1 MQSLEYVCAATGE
14 RIGFEGPLYGETL
27 TGLRARVW
35 DYSLASRG
43 MTGITR
49 KAREATVTVKIHDSP
64 ATLDLLRRLADA
76 DMASGEPGTLI
87 ADGEWKAGA
96 WITKSEPQSI
106 TPTMVETQLTI
117 VLADGVWRRSTM
129 THFTPRYDSGTSDLD
144 YPHDYPHD
152 FAGMALGAEI
162 VNDTSIPQPVKLTI
176 FGPCTQPVRHHRKQP
191 VRGRRDRAIR
201 LTSGNRRHRRCQDRH
216 HGQWH
221 RSRHKLL
228 RAGRARVGQG
238 FRPVRVPTA
247 RARNT
252 VGQLAGR
259 IPIRLDGLRGK
270 ERTAMDLIVTDATG
284 KPVASHASYTL
295 DLAFGSGENDFD
307 LQVED
312 AALKAGSRI
321 MIDGTEYGGIIDDT
335 DVDVDGGLSTV
346 TWHGRDWHGVLASK
360 IIEPDRNNDYLTLS
374 GTIPVIMRTLVSRAG
389 LQGLFTVTDES
400 ADHKTTCQFD
410 RYVDLY
416 SGLVKMLRASGLK
429 LRLRNDGDKVAMSAM
444 PVRTIGDSIDSDLID
459 FTAKQAAHPINHLIC
474 LGKGELKDRTVIHWY
489 ADANG
494 TFSHTQTLKGLDE
507 RTATYE
513 LSNAEADEL
522 EDKGR
527 QKFQELRNTSTIDVD
542 IPDGID
548 ADVGDLVT
556 GRDNNTGLVVTA
568 EISKKIVKVSG
579 GVLTVTYESGGA
591 SAGGNSGES
600 SIGDGGHAYYAG
612 AGLKLDAWTFS
623 ADVTRND
630 IDSLNNALSGKQP
643 KGDYIT
649 GLKIG
654 SVDTLAPGAQA
665 SASLTGAGSDKTLN
679 LGLPKGDQGPQ
690 GEKGD
695 KGDAGPQGAAGAT
708 GPTGPR
714 GEKGATGE
722 RGPQGVAGPEGP
734 QGLQGIRGEKGD
746 KGDAGAIG
754 AAGPQGPTGSTGP
767 QGPTGPQGATGP
779 QGRQGIQGSQG
790 IQGPQGEKGDKGDS
804 GVSAPSN
811 GFFTLSMEGDGDLY
825 VNYPDNTN
833 PPSFVWDSESG
844 NLYVDIPE
852 R

>member
-1 MQSLEYVCAATGE
+1 
-14 RIGFEGPLYGETL
+14 
-27 TGLRARVW
+27 
-35 DYSLASRG
+35 
-43 MTGITR
+43 
-49 KAREATVTVKIHDSP
+49 
-64 ATLDLLRRLADA
+64 
-76 DMASGEPGTLI
+76 
-87 ADGEWKAGA
+87 
-96 WITKSEPQSI
+96 
-106 TPTMVETQLTI
+106 
-117 VLADGVWRRSTM
+117 
-129 THFTPRYDSGTSDLD
+129 
-144 YPHDYPHD
+144 
-152 FAGMALGAEI
+152 
-162 VNDTSIPQPVKLTI
+162 
-176 FGPCTQPVRHHRKQP
+176 
-191 VRGRRDRAIR
+191 
-201 LTSGNRRHRRCQDRH
+201 
-216 HGQWH
+216 
-221 RSRHKLL
+221 
-228 RAGRARVGQG
+228 
-238 FRPVRVPTA
+238 
-247 RARNT
+247 
-252 VGQLAGR
+252 
-259 IPIRLDGLRGK
+259 
-270 ERTAMDLIVTDATG
+270 MDLIVTDATG

-389 LQGLFTVTDES
+389 LQGLFAVTDES

-429 LRLRNDGDKVAMSAM
+429 LRLRNDGDKVSMSAM

-690 GEKGD
+690 GEQGAQGVQGAKGDVGLPALVMKKSLVGEYPVGSTFTGNVSEWLNRTPLANEYSTALSGGGKYSIVWQCVSQSGSLFTGKTISRQSIIGAQGPKGATGAAGPTGPQGPEGLKGD
-695 KGDAGPQGAAGAT
+695 KGDKGDIGPAGPAGPT
-708 GPTGPR
+708 GPTGP
-714 GEKGATGE
+714 TG
-722 RGPQGVAGPEGP
+722 P
-734 QGLQGIRGEKGD
+734 I
-746 KGDAGAIG
+746 
-754 AAGPQGPTGSTGP
+754 GPTGSTGA
-767 QGPTGPQGATGP
+767 TGATGP
-779 QGRQGIQGSQG
+779 QGKQGAQGVQG
-790 IQGPQGEKGDKGDS
+790 LQGPQGPSGPQGAS
-804 GVSAPSN
+804 GVTAPAS
-811 GFFTLSMEGDGDLY
+811 GFFTLQVDPNGDLY
-825 VNYPDNTN
+825 AVYADTVLEAPVSYDPTTG
-833 PPSFVWDSESG
+833 D
-844 NLYVDIPE
+844 LYYTINDGK
-852 R
+852 

>member
-1 MQSLEYVCAATGE
+1 
-14 RIGFEGPLYGETL
+14 
-27 TGLRARVW
+27 
-35 DYSLASRG
+35 
-43 MTGITR
+43 
-49 KAREATVTVKIHDSP
+49 
-64 ATLDLLRRLADA
+64 
-76 DMASGEPGTLI
+76 
-87 ADGEWKAGA
+87 
-96 WITKSEPQSI
+96 
-106 TPTMVETQLTI
+106 
-117 VLADGVWRRSTM
+117 
-129 THFTPRYDSGTSDLD
+129 
-144 YPHDYPHD
+144 
-152 FAGMALGAEI
+152 
-162 VNDTSIPQPVKLTI
+162 
-176 FGPCTQPVRHHRKQP
+176 
-191 VRGRRDRAIR
+191 
-201 LTSGNRRHRRCQDRH
+201 
-216 HGQWH
+216 
-221 RSRHKLL
+221 
-228 RAGRARVGQG
+228 
-238 FRPVRVPTA
+238 
-247 RARNT
+247 
-252 VGQLAGR
+252 
-259 IPIRLDGLRGK
+259 
-270 ERTAMDLIVTDATG
+270 MDLIVTDATG

-360 IIEPDRNNDYLTLS
+360 IIEPDGNNDYLTLS

-429 LRLRNDGDKVAMSAM
+429 LRLRNDGDKVSMSAM

-690 GEKGD
+690 GEQGAQGVQGAKGDVGLPALVMKKSLVGEYPVGSTFTGNVSEWLNRTPLVNEYSTALSGGGKYSIVWQCVSQSGSLFTGKTISRQSIIGTQGPAGPQGPKGDVGPQGVKGDTGETGPKGATGAAGPTGPQGPEGLKGD
-695 KGDAGPQGAAGAT
+695 KGDKGDVGPAGEGGPTGPQGPKGGTGPAGPTGAT
-708 GPTGPR
+708 GPTGP
-714 GEKGATGE
+714 
-722 RGPQGVAGPEGP
+722 QG
-734 QGLQGIRGEKGD
+734 K
-746 KGDAGAIG
+746 
-754 AAGPQGPTGSTGP
+754 
-767 QGPTGPQGATGP
+767 
-779 QGRQGIQGSQG
+779 QGIQGAQG
-790 IQGPQGEKGDKGDS
+790 LQGPQGEKGDKGDS

>member
-1 MQSLEYVCAATGE
+1 
-14 RIGFEGPLYGETL
+14 
-27 TGLRARVW
+27 
-35 DYSLASRG
+35 
-43 MTGITR
+43 
-49 KAREATVTVKIHDSP
+49 
-64 ATLDLLRRLADA
+64 
-76 DMASGEPGTLI
+76 
-87 ADGEWKAGA
+87 
-96 WITKSEPQSI
+96 
-106 TPTMVETQLTI
+106 
-117 VLADGVWRRSTM
+117 
-129 THFTPRYDSGTSDLD
+129 
-144 YPHDYPHD
+144 
-152 FAGMALGAEI
+152 
-162 VNDTSIPQPVKLTI
+162 
-176 FGPCTQPVRHHRKQP
+176 
-191 VRGRRDRAIR
+191 
-201 LTSGNRRHRRCQDRH
+201 
-216 HGQWH
+216 
-221 RSRHKLL
+221 
-228 RAGRARVGQG
+228 
-238 FRPVRVPTA
+238 
-247 RARNT
+247 
-252 VGQLAGR
+252 
-259 IPIRLDGLRGK
+259 
-270 ERTAMDLIVTDATG
+270 MDLIVTDATG

-429 LRLRNDGDKVAMSAM
+429 LRLRNDGDKVSMSAM

-695 KGDAGPQGAAGAT
+695 KGDAGPQGATGAT
-708 GPTGPR
+708 GATGAKGEAGQR
-714 GEKGATGE
+714 GETGLPALIITRILSGYWTSACSDFDWRALSFNRAPVVGEYFFAMTNGGKNLMYAQITATGKNVTFE
-722 RGPQGVAGPEGP
+722 PVSNTSLVGP
-734 QGLQGIRGEKGD
+734 KGD
-746 KGDAGAIG
+746 KGETGMSASQAFI
-754 AAGPQGPTGSTGP
+754 AAHPVGSLYWT
-767 QGPTGPQGATGP
+767 TAT
-779 QGRQGIQGSQG
+779 
-790 IQGPQGEKGDKGDS
+790 
-804 GVSAPSN
+804 
-811 GFFTLSMEGDGDLY
+811 
-825 VNYPDNTN
+825 TN
-833 PPSFVWDSESG
+833 PGTTYGGTWKECNTILPG
-844 NLYVDIPE
+844 HIY
-852 R
+852 RRTA

>member
-1 MQSLEYVCAATGE
+1 
-14 RIGFEGPLYGETL
+14 
-27 TGLRARVW
+27 
-35 DYSLASRG
+35 
-43 MTGITR
+43 
-49 KAREATVTVKIHDSP
+49 
-64 ATLDLLRRLADA
+64 
-76 DMASGEPGTLI
+76 
-87 ADGEWKAGA
+87 
-96 WITKSEPQSI
+96 
-106 TPTMVETQLTI
+106 
-117 VLADGVWRRSTM
+117 
-129 THFTPRYDSGTSDLD
+129 
-144 YPHDYPHD
+144 
-152 FAGMALGAEI
+152 
-162 VNDTSIPQPVKLTI
+162 
-176 FGPCTQPVRHHRKQP
+176 
-191 VRGRRDRAIR
+191 
-201 LTSGNRRHRRCQDRH
+201 
-216 HGQWH
+216 
-221 RSRHKLL
+221 
-228 RAGRARVGQG
+228 
-238 FRPVRVPTA
+238 
-247 RARNT
+247 
-252 VGQLAGR
+252 
-259 IPIRLDGLRGK
+259 
-270 ERTAMDLIVTDATG
+270 MDLIVTDATG

-389 LQGLFTVTDES
+389 LQGLFTVTEES

-527 QKFQELRNTSTIDVD
+527 QKFQELRNASTIDVD

-695 KGDAGPQGAAGAT
+695 KGD
-708 GPTGPR
+708 
-714 GEKGATGE
+714 
-722 RGPQGVAGPEGP
+722 
-734 QGLQGIRGEKGD
+734 
-746 KGDAGAIG
+746 
-754 AAGPQGPTGSTGP
+754 
-767 QGPTGPQGATGP
+767 TGPQGATGAKGEAGQRGETGLP
-779 QGRQGIQGSQG
+779 ALIITRILAGYWTSACSDFDWQTLSFNRAPTVGEYFFALTNGGKNLMYAQITATGKNVTFKPVSNTSLV
-790 IQGPQGEKGDKGDS
+790 GPKGDKGET
-804 GVSAPSN
+804 GMSASQAFIAAHPVGS
-811 GFFTLSMEGDGDLY
+811 LY
-825 VNYPDNTN
+825 WTTATTN
-833 PPSFVWDSESG
+833 PGTTYGGTWKECNTILPG
-844 NLYVDIPE
+844 HIYQ
-852 R
+852 RTA

>member
-1 MQSLEYVCAATGE
+1 
-14 RIGFEGPLYGETL
+14 
-27 TGLRARVW
+27 
-35 DYSLASRG
+35 
-43 MTGITR
+43 
-49 KAREATVTVKIHDSP
+49 
-64 ATLDLLRRLADA
+64 
-76 DMASGEPGTLI
+76 
-87 ADGEWKAGA
+87 
-96 WITKSEPQSI
+96 
-106 TPTMVETQLTI
+106 
-117 VLADGVWRRSTM
+117 
-129 THFTPRYDSGTSDLD
+129 
-144 YPHDYPHD
+144 
-152 FAGMALGAEI
+152 
-162 VNDTSIPQPVKLTI
+162 
-176 FGPCTQPVRHHRKQP
+176 
-191 VRGRRDRAIR
+191 
-201 LTSGNRRHRRCQDRH
+201 
-216 HGQWH
+216 
-221 RSRHKLL
+221 
-228 RAGRARVGQG
+228 
-238 FRPVRVPTA
+238 
-247 RARNT
+247 
-252 VGQLAGR
+252 
-259 IPIRLDGLRGK
+259 
-270 ERTAMDLIVTDATG
+270 MDLIVTDATG

-360 IIEPDRNNDYLTLS
+360 IIEPDGNNDYLTLS

-527 QKFQELRNTSTIDVD
+527 QKFQELRNSSTIDVD

-695 KGDAGPQGAAGAT
+695 KGD
-708 GPTGPR
+708 
-714 GEKGATGE
+714 
-722 RGPQGVAGPEGP
+722 
-734 QGLQGIRGEKGD
+734 
-746 KGDAGAIG
+746 
-754 AAGPQGPTGSTGP
+754 
-767 QGPTGPQGATGP
+767 TGPQGATGAKGEAGQRGETGLP
-779 QGRQGIQGSQG
+779 ALIITRILSGYWTSACSDFDWRVLSFNRAPVVGEYFFAMTNGGKNLMYAQITATGKNVTFKPVSNTSLV
-790 IQGPQGEKGDKGDS
+790 GPKGDKGET
-804 GVSAPSN
+804 GMSASQAFIAAHPVGS
-811 GFFTLSMEGDGDLY
+811 LY
-825 VNYPDNTN
+825 WTTATTN
-833 PPSFVWDSESG
+833 PGTTYGGTWKECNTILPG
-844 NLYVDIPE
+844 HIYQ
-852 R
+852 RTA

>member
-1 MQSLEYVCAATGE
+1 
-14 RIGFEGPLYGETL
+14 
-27 TGLRARVW
+27 
-35 DYSLASRG
+35 
-43 MTGITR
+43 
-49 KAREATVTVKIHDSP
+49 
-64 ATLDLLRRLADA
+64 
-76 DMASGEPGTLI
+76 
-87 ADGEWKAGA
+87 
-96 WITKSEPQSI
+96 
-106 TPTMVETQLTI
+106 
-117 VLADGVWRRSTM
+117 
-129 THFTPRYDSGTSDLD
+129 
-144 YPHDYPHD
+144 
-152 FAGMALGAEI
+152 
-162 VNDTSIPQPVKLTI
+162 
-176 FGPCTQPVRHHRKQP
+176 
-191 VRGRRDRAIR
+191 
-201 LTSGNRRHRRCQDRH
+201 
-216 HGQWH
+216 
-221 RSRHKLL
+221 
-228 RAGRARVGQG
+228 
-238 FRPVRVPTA
+238 
-247 RARNT
+247 
-252 VGQLAGR
+252 
-259 IPIRLDGLRGK
+259 
-270 ERTAMDLIVTDATG
+270 MDLIVTDATG

-389 LQGLFTVTDES
+389 LQGLFTVTEES

-429 LRLRNDGDKVAMSAM
+429 LRLRNDGDKVSMSAM

-695 KGDAGPQGAAGAT
+695 KGDTGATGPQGKQGAQGVQGAKGDVGLPALVMKKSLVGEYPVGSTFTGNVSEWLNRTPLANEYSTALSGGGKYSIVWQCVSQSGSLFTGKTISRQSIIGTQGPAGPTGAT
-708 GPTGPR
+708 GPTGPQ
-714 GEKGATGE
+714 GKQGIQGA
-722 RGPQGVAGPEGP
+722 
-734 QGLQGIRGEKGD
+734 QGLQ
-746 KGDAGAIG
+746 
-754 AAGPQGPTGSTGP
+754 GP
-767 QGPTGPQGATGP
+767 QGPTGPQGA
-779 QGRQGIQGSQG
+779 
-790 IQGPQGEKGDKGDS
+790 S
-804 GVSAPSN
+804 GVTAPTS
-811 GFFTLSMEGDGDLY
+811 GFFTLQVDPNGDLY
-825 VNYPDNTN
+825 AVYADTTTASAAPVSYDPATG
-833 PPSFVWDSESG
+833 D
-844 NLYVDIPE
+844 LYYMINDGK
-852 R
+852 

>member
-1 MQSLEYVCAATGE
+1 
-14 RIGFEGPLYGETL
+14 
-27 TGLRARVW
+27 
-35 DYSLASRG
+35 
-43 MTGITR
+43 
-49 KAREATVTVKIHDSP
+49 
-64 ATLDLLRRLADA
+64 
-76 DMASGEPGTLI
+76 
-87 ADGEWKAGA
+87 
-96 WITKSEPQSI
+96 
-106 TPTMVETQLTI
+106 
-117 VLADGVWRRSTM
+117 
-129 THFTPRYDSGTSDLD
+129 
-144 YPHDYPHD
+144 
-152 FAGMALGAEI
+152 
-162 VNDTSIPQPVKLTI
+162 
-176 FGPCTQPVRHHRKQP
+176 
-191 VRGRRDRAIR
+191 
-201 LTSGNRRHRRCQDRH
+201 
-216 HGQWH
+216 
-221 RSRHKLL
+221 
-228 RAGRARVGQG
+228 
-238 FRPVRVPTA
+238 
-247 RARNT
+247 
-252 VGQLAGR
+252 
-259 IPIRLDGLRGK
+259 
-270 ERTAMDLIVTDATG
+270 MDLIVTDATG

-400 ADHKTTCQFD
+400 AGHKTTCQFD

-679 LGLPKGDQGPQ
+679 LGLPKGDQGSQ

-695 KGDAGPQGAAGAT
+695 KGD
-708 GPTGPR
+708 
-714 GEKGATGE
+714 
-722 RGPQGVAGPEGP
+722 
-734 QGLQGIRGEKGD
+734 
-746 KGDAGAIG
+746 
-754 AAGPQGPTGSTGP
+754 
-767 QGPTGPQGATGP
+767 TGPQGATGATGATGAKGP
-779 QGRQGIQGSQG
+779 TGATGPRGLSLRKFNGDIDGSGGGGEVRKIALSGIQPNGNLQVGDTIFDQYQRTDGLELGFWQVTAINGSDVTVKG
-790 IQGPQGEKGDKGDS
+790 VGSYVVYKGPKGDKGDNGMS
-804 GVSAPSN
+804 VSQAFIAAHPVGSLYWTTSTAN
-811 GFFTLSMEGDGDLY
+811 PGTTYGGTWKECGTTLPGHIY
-825 VNYPDNTN
+825 QRTA
-833 PPSFVWDSESG
+833 
-844 NLYVDIPE
+844 
-852 R
+852 

>member
-1 MQSLEYVCAATGE
+1 
-14 RIGFEGPLYGETL
+14 
-27 TGLRARVW
+27 
-35 DYSLASRG
+35 
-43 MTGITR
+43 
-49 KAREATVTVKIHDSP
+49 
-64 ATLDLLRRLADA
+64 
-76 DMASGEPGTLI
+76 
-87 ADGEWKAGA
+87 
-96 WITKSEPQSI
+96 
-106 TPTMVETQLTI
+106 
-117 VLADGVWRRSTM
+117 
-129 THFTPRYDSGTSDLD
+129 
-144 YPHDYPHD
+144 
-152 FAGMALGAEI
+152 
-162 VNDTSIPQPVKLTI
+162 
-176 FGPCTQPVRHHRKQP
+176 
-191 VRGRRDRAIR
+191 
-201 LTSGNRRHRRCQDRH
+201 
-216 HGQWH
+216 
-221 RSRHKLL
+221 
-228 RAGRARVGQG
+228 
-238 FRPVRVPTA
+238 
-247 RARNT
+247 
-252 VGQLAGR
+252 
-259 IPIRLDGLRGK
+259 
-270 ERTAMDLIVTDATG
+270 MDLIVTDATG

-695 KGDAGPQGAAGAT
+695 KGDAGPQGATGATGATGAKGPTGAT
-708 GPTGPR
+708 GPRGLSLRKFNGDINGSGAGGEVRTIALSGIQPNGNLQVGDTIFDQYPAANGLELGFWQVTAINGSNVTVKGVGSYVVPKGP
-714 GEKGATGE
+714 
-722 RGPQGVAGPEGP
+722 
-734 QGLQGIRGEKGD
+734 KGD
-746 KGDAGAIG
+746 KGDNGMSVSQAFI
-754 AAGPQGPTGSTGP
+754 AAHPVGSLYWTTSTANPGTTY
-767 QGPTGPQGATGP
+767 GGTWKECGT
-779 QGRQGIQGSQG
+779 
-790 IQGPQGEKGDKGDS
+790 
-804 GVSAPSN
+804 
-811 GFFTLSMEGDGDLY
+811 TLPGHIY
-825 VNYPDNTN
+825 QRTA
-833 PPSFVWDSESG
+833 
-844 NLYVDIPE
+844 
-852 R
+852 

>member
-1 MQSLEYVCAATGE
+1 
-14 RIGFEGPLYGETL
+14 
-27 TGLRARVW
+27 
-35 DYSLASRG
+35 
-43 MTGITR
+43 
-49 KAREATVTVKIHDSP
+49 
-64 ATLDLLRRLADA
+64 
-76 DMASGEPGTLI
+76 
-87 ADGEWKAGA
+87 
-96 WITKSEPQSI
+96 
-106 TPTMVETQLTI
+106 
-117 VLADGVWRRSTM
+117 
-129 THFTPRYDSGTSDLD
+129 
-144 YPHDYPHD
+144 
-152 FAGMALGAEI
+152 
-162 VNDTSIPQPVKLTI
+162 
-176 FGPCTQPVRHHRKQP
+176 
-191 VRGRRDRAIR
+191 
-201 LTSGNRRHRRCQDRH
+201 
-216 HGQWH
+216 
-221 RSRHKLL
+221 
-228 RAGRARVGQG
+228 
-238 FRPVRVPTA
+238 
-247 RARNT
+247 
-252 VGQLAGR
+252 
-259 IPIRLDGLRGK
+259 
-270 ERTAMDLIVTDATG
+270 MDLIVTDATG

-389 LQGLFTVTDES
+389 LQGLFTVTEES

-654 SVDTLAPGAQA
+654 SVDTLTPGAQA

-695 KGDAGPQGAAGAT
+695 KGD
-708 GPTGPR
+708 
-714 GEKGATGE
+714 
-722 RGPQGVAGPEGP
+722 
-734 QGLQGIRGEKGD
+734 
-746 KGDAGAIG
+746 
-754 AAGPQGPTGSTGP
+754 
-767 QGPTGPQGATGP
+767 TGPQGATGAKGEAGQRGETGLP
-779 QGRQGIQGSQG
+779 ALIITRILSGYWTSACSDFDWQALSFNRAPVVGEYFFAMTNGGKNLMYAKITATGKNVTFKPVSNTSLV
-790 IQGPQGEKGDKGDS
+790 GPKGDKGET
-804 GVSAPSN
+804 GMSASQAFIAAHPVGS
-811 GFFTLSMEGDGDLY
+811 LY
-825 VNYPDNTN
+825 WTTATTN
-833 PPSFVWDSESG
+833 PGTTYGGTWKECNTILPG
-844 NLYVDIPE
+844 HIYQ
-852 R
+852 RTA

>member
-1 MQSLEYVCAATGE
+1 
-14 RIGFEGPLYGETL
+14 
-27 TGLRARVW
+27 
-35 DYSLASRG
+35 
-43 MTGITR
+43 
-49 KAREATVTVKIHDSP
+49 
-64 ATLDLLRRLADA
+64 
-76 DMASGEPGTLI
+76 
-87 ADGEWKAGA
+87 
-96 WITKSEPQSI
+96 
-106 TPTMVETQLTI
+106 
-117 VLADGVWRRSTM
+117 
-129 THFTPRYDSGTSDLD
+129 
-144 YPHDYPHD
+144 
-152 FAGMALGAEI
+152 
-162 VNDTSIPQPVKLTI
+162 
-176 FGPCTQPVRHHRKQP
+176 
-191 VRGRRDRAIR
+191 
-201 LTSGNRRHRRCQDRH
+201 
-216 HGQWH
+216 
-221 RSRHKLL
+221 
-228 RAGRARVGQG
+228 
-238 FRPVRVPTA
+238 
-247 RARNT
+247 
-252 VGQLAGR
+252 
-259 IPIRLDGLRGK
+259 
-270 ERTAMDLIVTDATG
+270 MDLIVTDATG

-429 LRLRNDGDKVAMSAM
+429 LRLRNDGDKVSMSAM

-695 KGDAGPQGAAGAT
+695 KGDAGPQGATGAKGEAGQRGETGLPALIITRILSGYWTSACSDFDWRALSFNRAPVVGEYFFAMTNGGKNLMYAQITAT
-708 GPTGPR
+708 GKNVTFKPVSNTSLVGP
-714 GEKGATGE
+714 
-722 RGPQGVAGPEGP
+722 
-734 QGLQGIRGEKGD
+734 KGD
-746 KGDAGAIG
+746 KGETGMSASQAFI
-754 AAGPQGPTGSTGP
+754 AAHPVGSLYWT
-767 QGPTGPQGATGP
+767 TAT
-779 QGRQGIQGSQG
+779 
-790 IQGPQGEKGDKGDS
+790 
-804 GVSAPSN
+804 
-811 GFFTLSMEGDGDLY
+811 
-825 VNYPDNTN
+825 TN
-833 PPSFVWDSESG
+833 PGTTYGGTWKECNTILPG
-844 NLYVDIPE
+844 HIYQ
-852 R
+852 RTA

>member
-1 MQSLEYVCAATGE
+1 
-14 RIGFEGPLYGETL
+14 
-27 TGLRARVW
+27 
-35 DYSLASRG
+35 
-43 MTGITR
+43 
-49 KAREATVTVKIHDSP
+49 
-64 ATLDLLRRLADA
+64 
-76 DMASGEPGTLI
+76 
-87 ADGEWKAGA
+87 
-96 WITKSEPQSI
+96 
-106 TPTMVETQLTI
+106 
-117 VLADGVWRRSTM
+117 
-129 THFTPRYDSGTSDLD
+129 
-144 YPHDYPHD
+144 
-152 FAGMALGAEI
+152 
-162 VNDTSIPQPVKLTI
+162 
-176 FGPCTQPVRHHRKQP
+176 
-191 VRGRRDRAIR
+191 
-201 LTSGNRRHRRCQDRH
+201 
-216 HGQWH
+216 
-221 RSRHKLL
+221 
-228 RAGRARVGQG
+228 
-238 FRPVRVPTA
+238 
-247 RARNT
+247 
-252 VGQLAGR
+252 
-259 IPIRLDGLRGK
+259 
-270 ERTAMDLIVTDATG
+270 MDLIVTDATG

-429 LRLRNDGDKVAMSAM
+429 LRLRNDGDKVSMSAM

-690 GEKGD
+690 GEQGAQGVQGAKGDVGLPALVMKKSLVGEYPVESTFTGNVSEWLNRTPLANEYSTALSGGGKYSIVWQCVSQSGSLFTGKTISRQSIIGAQGPKGATGAAGPTGPQGPEGLKGD
-695 KGDAGPQGAAGAT
+695 KGDKGDIGPAGPAGPT
-708 GPTGPR
+708 GPTGP
-714 GEKGATGE
+714 
-722 RGPQGVAGPEGP
+722 AGP
-734 QGLQGIRGEKGD
+734 I
-746 KGDAGAIG
+746 
-754 AAGPQGPTGSTGP
+754 GPTGSTGA
-767 QGPTGPQGATGP
+767 TGATGP
-779 QGRQGIQGSQG
+779 QGKQGAQGIQGL
-790 IQGPQGEKGDKGDS
+790 QGPQGPSGPQGAS
-804 GVSAPSN
+804 GVTAPAS
-811 GFFTLSMEGDGDLY
+811 GFFTLQVDPNGDLY
-825 VNYPDNTN
+825 AVYADTATASAAPVSYDPATG
-833 PPSFVWDSESG
+833 D
-844 NLYVDIPE
+844 LYYMINDGK
-852 R
+852 

>member
-1 MQSLEYVCAATGE
+1 
-14 RIGFEGPLYGETL
+14 
-27 TGLRARVW
+27 
-35 DYSLASRG
+35 
-43 MTGITR
+43 
-49 KAREATVTVKIHDSP
+49 
-64 ATLDLLRRLADA
+64 
-76 DMASGEPGTLI
+76 
-87 ADGEWKAGA
+87 
-96 WITKSEPQSI
+96 
-106 TPTMVETQLTI
+106 
-117 VLADGVWRRSTM
+117 
-129 THFTPRYDSGTSDLD
+129 
-144 YPHDYPHD
+144 
-152 FAGMALGAEI
+152 
-162 VNDTSIPQPVKLTI
+162 
-176 FGPCTQPVRHHRKQP
+176 
-191 VRGRRDRAIR
+191 
-201 LTSGNRRHRRCQDRH
+201 
-216 HGQWH
+216 
-221 RSRHKLL
+221 
-228 RAGRARVGQG
+228 
-238 FRPVRVPTA
+238 
-247 RARNT
+247 
-252 VGQLAGR
+252 
-259 IPIRLDGLRGK
+259 
-270 ERTAMDLIVTDATG
+270 MDLIVTDATG

-389 LQGLFTVTDES
+389 LQGLFTVTEES
-400 ADHKTTCQFD
+400 ADHKITCQFD

-695 KGDAGPQGAAGAT
+695 KGD
-708 GPTGPR
+708 
-714 GEKGATGE
+714 
-722 RGPQGVAGPEGP
+722 
-734 QGLQGIRGEKGD
+734 
-746 KGDAGAIG
+746 
-754 AAGPQGPTGSTGP
+754 
-767 QGPTGPQGATGP
+767 TGPQGATGATGATGAKGP
-779 QGRQGIQGSQG
+779 TGATGPRGLSLRKFNGDIDGSGGGGEVRKIALSGIQPNGNLQVGDTIFDQYQRTDGLGLGFWQVTAINGSDVTVKG
-790 IQGPQGEKGDKGDS
+790 VGSYVVYKGPKGDKGDN
-804 GVSAPSN
+804 GMSASQAFIAAHPVGS
-811 GFFTLSMEGDGDLY
+811 LY
-825 VNYPDNTN
+825 WTTATTN
-833 PPSFVWDSESG
+833 PGTTYGGTWKECNTILPG
-844 NLYVDIPE
+844 HIYQ
-852 R
+852 RTA

>member
-1 MQSLEYVCAATGE
+1 
-14 RIGFEGPLYGETL
+14 
-27 TGLRARVW
+27 
-35 DYSLASRG
+35 
-43 MTGITR
+43 
-49 KAREATVTVKIHDSP
+49 
-64 ATLDLLRRLADA
+64 
-76 DMASGEPGTLI
+76 
-87 ADGEWKAGA
+87 
-96 WITKSEPQSI
+96 
-106 TPTMVETQLTI
+106 
-117 VLADGVWRRSTM
+117 
-129 THFTPRYDSGTSDLD
+129 
-144 YPHDYPHD
+144 
-152 FAGMALGAEI
+152 
-162 VNDTSIPQPVKLTI
+162 
-176 FGPCTQPVRHHRKQP
+176 
-191 VRGRRDRAIR
+191 
-201 LTSGNRRHRRCQDRH
+201 
-216 HGQWH
+216 
-221 RSRHKLL
+221 
-228 RAGRARVGQG
+228 
-238 FRPVRVPTA
+238 
-247 RARNT
+247 
-252 VGQLAGR
+252 
-259 IPIRLDGLRGK
+259 
-270 ERTAMDLIVTDATG
+270 MDLIVTDATG

-459 FTAKQAAHPINHLIC
+459 FTVKQAAHPINHLIC

-527 QKFQELRNTSTIDVD
+527 QKFQELRNASTIDVD

-665 SASLTGAGSDKTLN
+665 SASLTGVGSDKTLN

-690 GEKGD
+690 GEQGAQGVQGAKGDVGLPALVMKKSLVGEYPVGSTFTGNVSEWLNRTPLANEYSTALSGGGKYSIVWQCVSQSGSLFTGKTISRQSIIGAQGPKGAAGAAGPTGPQGPEGLKGD
-695 KGDAGPQGAAGAT
+695 KGDKGDIGPAGPAGPT
-708 GPTGPR
+708 GPTGP
-714 GEKGATGE
+714 
-722 RGPQGVAGPEGP
+722 AGP
-734 QGLQGIRGEKGD
+734 I
-746 KGDAGAIG
+746 
-754 AAGPQGPTGSTGP
+754 GPTGSTGA
-767 QGPTGPQGATGP
+767 TGATGP
-779 QGRQGIQGSQG
+779 QGKQGAQGVQG
-790 IQGPQGEKGDKGDS
+790 LQGPQGPSGPQGAS
-804 GVSAPSN
+804 GVTAPAS
-811 GFFTLSMEGDGDLY
+811 GFFTLQVDPNGDLY
-825 VNYPDNTN
+825 AVYADTATVLEAPVSYDPTTG
-833 PPSFVWDSESG
+833 D
-844 NLYVDIPE
+844 LYYTINDGK
-852 R
+852 

>member
-1 MQSLEYVCAATGE
+1 
-14 RIGFEGPLYGETL
+14 
-27 TGLRARVW
+27 
-35 DYSLASRG
+35 
-43 MTGITR
+43 
-49 KAREATVTVKIHDSP
+49 
-64 ATLDLLRRLADA
+64 
-76 DMASGEPGTLI
+76 
-87 ADGEWKAGA
+87 
-96 WITKSEPQSI
+96 
-106 TPTMVETQLTI
+106 
-117 VLADGVWRRSTM
+117 
-129 THFTPRYDSGTSDLD
+129 
-144 YPHDYPHD
+144 
-152 FAGMALGAEI
+152 
-162 VNDTSIPQPVKLTI
+162 
-176 FGPCTQPVRHHRKQP
+176 
-191 VRGRRDRAIR
+191 
-201 LTSGNRRHRRCQDRH
+201 
-216 HGQWH
+216 
-221 RSRHKLL
+221 
-228 RAGRARVGQG
+228 
-238 FRPVRVPTA
+238 
-247 RARNT
+247 
-252 VGQLAGR
+252 
-259 IPIRLDGLRGK
+259 
-270 ERTAMDLIVTDATG
+270 MDLIVTDATG

-374 GTIPVIMRTLVSRAG
+374 GTIPVIMRTLVSRVG

-429 LRLRNDGDKVAMSAM
+429 LRLRNDGDKVSMSAM

-556 GRDNNTGLVVTA
+556 DRDNNTGLVVTA

-695 KGDAGPQGAAGAT
+695 KGDTGPQGAAGAK
-708 GPTGPR
+708 GEAGQR
-714 GEKGATGE
+714 GETGLPALIITRILSGYWTSACSDFDWRTLSFNRAPVVGEYFFAMTNGGKNLMYAQITATGKNVTFKPVSNTSLV
-722 RGPQGVAGPEGP
+722 GP
-734 QGLQGIRGEKGD
+734 KGD
-746 KGDAGAIG
+746 KGETGMSASQAFI
-754 AAGPQGPTGSTGP
+754 AAHPVGSLYWT
-767 QGPTGPQGATGP
+767 TAT
-779 QGRQGIQGSQG
+779 
-790 IQGPQGEKGDKGDS
+790 
-804 GVSAPSN
+804 
-811 GFFTLSMEGDGDLY
+811 
-825 VNYPDNTN
+825 TN
-833 PPSFVWDSESG
+833 PGITYGGTWKECNTILPG
-844 NLYVDIPE
+844 HIYQ
-852 R
+852 RTA

>member
-1 MQSLEYVCAATGE
+1 
-14 RIGFEGPLYGETL
+14 
-27 TGLRARVW
+27 
-35 DYSLASRG
+35 
-43 MTGITR
+43 
-49 KAREATVTVKIHDSP
+49 
-64 ATLDLLRRLADA
+64 
-76 DMASGEPGTLI
+76 
-87 ADGEWKAGA
+87 
-96 WITKSEPQSI
+96 
-106 TPTMVETQLTI
+106 
-117 VLADGVWRRSTM
+117 
-129 THFTPRYDSGTSDLD
+129 
-144 YPHDYPHD
+144 
-152 FAGMALGAEI
+152 
-162 VNDTSIPQPVKLTI
+162 
-176 FGPCTQPVRHHRKQP
+176 
-191 VRGRRDRAIR
+191 
-201 LTSGNRRHRRCQDRH
+201 
-216 HGQWH
+216 
-221 RSRHKLL
+221 
-228 RAGRARVGQG
+228 
-238 FRPVRVPTA
+238 
-247 RARNT
+247 
-252 VGQLAGR
+252 
-259 IPIRLDGLRGK
+259 
-270 ERTAMDLIVTDATG
+270 MDLIVTDATG

-307 LQVED
+307 LRVED

-665 SASLTGAGSDKTLN
+665 SVSLTGAGSDKTLN

-695 KGDAGPQGAAGAT
+695 KGD
-708 GPTGPR
+708 
-714 GEKGATGE
+714 
-722 RGPQGVAGPEGP
+722 
-734 QGLQGIRGEKGD
+734 
-746 KGDAGAIG
+746 
-754 AAGPQGPTGSTGP
+754 
-767 QGPTGPQGATGP
+767 TGPQGATGATGATGAKGP
-779 QGRQGIQGSQG
+779 TGATGPRGLSLRKFNGDIDGSGGGGEVRKIALSGIQPNGNLQVGDTIFDQYQRTNGLELGFWQVTAINGSDVTVKG
-790 IQGPQGEKGDKGDS
+790 VGSYVVYKGPKGDKGDNGMS
-804 GVSAPSN
+804 VSQAFIAAHPVGSLYWTTSAAN
-811 GFFTLSMEGDGDLY
+811 PGTTYGGTWKECGTTLPGHIY
-825 VNYPDNTN
+825 QRTA
-833 PPSFVWDSESG
+833 
-844 NLYVDIPE
+844 
-852 R
+852 

>member
-1 MQSLEYVCAATGE
+1 
-14 RIGFEGPLYGETL
+14 
-27 TGLRARVW
+27 
-35 DYSLASRG
+35 
-43 MTGITR
+43 
-49 KAREATVTVKIHDSP
+49 
-64 ATLDLLRRLADA
+64 
-76 DMASGEPGTLI
+76 
-87 ADGEWKAGA
+87 
-96 WITKSEPQSI
+96 
-106 TPTMVETQLTI
+106 
-117 VLADGVWRRSTM
+117 
-129 THFTPRYDSGTSDLD
+129 
-144 YPHDYPHD
+144 
-152 FAGMALGAEI
+152 
-162 VNDTSIPQPVKLTI
+162 
-176 FGPCTQPVRHHRKQP
+176 
-191 VRGRRDRAIR
+191 
-201 LTSGNRRHRRCQDRH
+201 
-216 HGQWH
+216 
-221 RSRHKLL
+221 
-228 RAGRARVGQG
+228 
-238 FRPVRVPTA
+238 
-247 RARNT
+247 
-252 VGQLAGR
+252 
-259 IPIRLDGLRGK
+259 
-270 ERTAMDLIVTDATG
+270 MDLIVTDATG

-429 LRLRNDGDKVAMSAM
+429 LRLRNDGDKVSMSAM

-695 KGDAGPQGAAGAT
+695 KGD
-708 GPTGPR
+708 
-714 GEKGATGE
+714 
-722 RGPQGVAGPEGP
+722 
-734 QGLQGIRGEKGD
+734 
-746 KGDAGAIG
+746 
-754 AAGPQGPTGSTGP
+754 
-767 QGPTGPQGATGP
+767 TGPQGATGAKGEAGQRGETGLP
-779 QGRQGIQGSQG
+779 ALIITRILAGYWTSACSDFDWQTFSFNRAPVVGEYFFAMTNGGKNLMYAQITATGKNVTFKPVSNTSLV
-790 IQGPQGEKGDKGDS
+790 GPKGDKGET
-804 GVSAPSN
+804 GMSASQAFIAAHPVGS
-811 GFFTLSMEGDGDLY
+811 LY
-825 VNYPDNTN
+825 WTTATTN
-833 PPSFVWDSESG
+833 PGTTYGGTWKECNTILPG
-844 NLYVDIPE
+844 HIYQ
-852 R
+852 RTA

>member
-1 MQSLEYVCAATGE
+1 
-14 RIGFEGPLYGETL
+14 
-27 TGLRARVW
+27 
-35 DYSLASRG
+35 
-43 MTGITR
+43 
-49 KAREATVTVKIHDSP
+49 
-64 ATLDLLRRLADA
+64 
-76 DMASGEPGTLI
+76 
-87 ADGEWKAGA
+87 
-96 WITKSEPQSI
+96 
-106 TPTMVETQLTI
+106 
-117 VLADGVWRRSTM
+117 
-129 THFTPRYDSGTSDLD
+129 
-144 YPHDYPHD
+144 
-152 FAGMALGAEI
+152 
-162 VNDTSIPQPVKLTI
+162 
-176 FGPCTQPVRHHRKQP
+176 
-191 VRGRRDRAIR
+191 
-201 LTSGNRRHRRCQDRH
+201 
-216 HGQWH
+216 
-221 RSRHKLL
+221 
-228 RAGRARVGQG
+228 
-238 FRPVRVPTA
+238 
-247 RARNT
+247 
-252 VGQLAGR
+252 
-259 IPIRLDGLRGK
+259 
-270 ERTAMDLIVTDATG
+270 MDLIVTDATG

-360 IIEPDRNNDYLTLS
+360 IIEPDGNNDYLTLS

-389 LQGLFTVTDES
+389 LQGLFAVTEES
-400 ADHKTTCQFD
+400 ADHKTPCQFD

-459 FTAKQAAHPINHLIC
+459 FTVKQAAHPINHLIC

-695 KGDAGPQGAAGAT
+695 KGD
-708 GPTGPR
+708 
-714 GEKGATGE
+714 
-722 RGPQGVAGPEGP
+722 
-734 QGLQGIRGEKGD
+734 
-746 KGDAGAIG
+746 
-754 AAGPQGPTGSTGP
+754 
-767 QGPTGPQGATGP
+767 TGPQGATGATGAKGETGQRGDTGLP
-779 QGRQGIQGSQG
+779 ALIITRILSGYWTSACSDFDWRALSFNRAPVVGEYFFAMTNGGKNLMYAQITATGKNVTFKPVSNTSLV
-790 IQGPQGEKGDKGDS
+790 GPKGDKGET
-804 GVSAPSN
+804 GMSASQAFIAAHPVGS
-811 GFFTLSMEGDGDLY
+811 LY
-825 VNYPDNTN
+825 WTTATTN
-833 PPSFVWDSESG
+833 PGTTYGGTWKECNTILPG
-844 NLYVDIPE
+844 HIYQ
-852 R
+852 RTA

>member
-1 MQSLEYVCAATGE
+1 
-14 RIGFEGPLYGETL
+14 
-27 TGLRARVW
+27 
-35 DYSLASRG
+35 
-43 MTGITR
+43 
-49 KAREATVTVKIHDSP
+49 
-64 ATLDLLRRLADA
+64 
-76 DMASGEPGTLI
+76 
-87 ADGEWKAGA
+87 
-96 WITKSEPQSI
+96 
-106 TPTMVETQLTI
+106 
-117 VLADGVWRRSTM
+117 
-129 THFTPRYDSGTSDLD
+129 
-144 YPHDYPHD
+144 
-152 FAGMALGAEI
+152 
-162 VNDTSIPQPVKLTI
+162 
-176 FGPCTQPVRHHRKQP
+176 
-191 VRGRRDRAIR
+191 
-201 LTSGNRRHRRCQDRH
+201 
-216 HGQWH
+216 
-221 RSRHKLL
+221 
-228 RAGRARVGQG
+228 
-238 FRPVRVPTA
+238 
-247 RARNT
+247 
-252 VGQLAGR
+252 
-259 IPIRLDGLRGK
+259 
-270 ERTAMDLIVTDATG
+270 MDLIVTDATG

-360 IIEPDRNNDYLTLS
+360 IIEPDGNNDYLTLS

-591 SAGGNSGES
+591 SAG
-600 SIGDGGHAYYAG
+600 
-612 AGLKLDAWTFS
+612 
-623 ADVTRND
+623 
-630 IDSLNNALSGKQP
+630 
-643 KGDYIT
+643 
-649 GLKIG
+649 
-654 SVDTLAPGAQA
+654 
-665 SASLTGAGSDKTLN
+665 SDKTLN

-695 KGDAGPQGAAGAT
+695 KGDTGPQGATGAT

>member
-1 MQSLEYVCAATGE
+1 
-14 RIGFEGPLYGETL
+14 
-27 TGLRARVW
+27 
-35 DYSLASRG
+35 
-43 MTGITR
+43 
-49 KAREATVTVKIHDSP
+49 
-64 ATLDLLRRLADA
+64 
-76 DMASGEPGTLI
+76 
-87 ADGEWKAGA
+87 
-96 WITKSEPQSI
+96 
-106 TPTMVETQLTI
+106 
-117 VLADGVWRRSTM
+117 
-129 THFTPRYDSGTSDLD
+129 
-144 YPHDYPHD
+144 
-152 FAGMALGAEI
+152 
-162 VNDTSIPQPVKLTI
+162 
-176 FGPCTQPVRHHRKQP
+176 
-191 VRGRRDRAIR
+191 
-201 LTSGNRRHRRCQDRH
+201 
-216 HGQWH
+216 
-221 RSRHKLL
+221 
-228 RAGRARVGQG
+228 
-238 FRPVRVPTA
+238 
-247 RARNT
+247 
-252 VGQLAGR
+252 
-259 IPIRLDGLRGK
+259 
-270 ERTAMDLIVTDATG
+270 MDLIVTDATG

-335 DVDVDGGLSTV
+335 DVDVDGGLSAV

-360 IIEPDRNNDYLTLS
+360 IIEPDRNTDYLTLS

-429 LRLRNDGDKVAMSAM
+429 LRLRNDGDKVSMSAM

-591 SAGGNSGES
+591 SAGGNSEES

-690 GEKGD
+690 GEQGAQGVQGAKGDVGLPALVMKKSLVGEYPVGSTFTGNVSEWLNRTPLANEYSTALSGGGKYSIVWQCVSQSGSLFTGKTISRQSIIGAQGPAGPQGPKGDVGPQGVKGDTGETGPKGATGAAGPTGPQGPEGLKGDKGD
-695 KGDAGPQGAAGAT
+695 KGDAGPAGEGGPTGPQGPKGDTGPAGPTGAT
-708 GPTGPR
+708 GPTGPQ
-714 GEKGATGE
+714 GKQGIQGA
-722 RGPQGVAGPEGP
+722 
-734 QGLQGIRGEKGD
+734 QGLQG
-746 KGDAGAIG
+746 
-754 AAGPQGPTGSTGP
+754 PQGPV
-767 QGPTGPQGATGP
+767 GPQGA
-779 QGRQGIQGSQG
+779 
-790 IQGPQGEKGDKGDS
+790 S
-804 GVSAPSN
+804 GVTAPTS
-811 GFFTLSMEGDGDLY
+811 GFFTLQVDPNGDLY
-825 VNYPDNTN
+825 AVYADTATA
-833 PPSFVWDSESG
+833 SEAPVSYDPATG
-844 NLYVDIPE
+844 DLYYMINDGK
-852 R
+852 

>member
-1 MQSLEYVCAATGE
+1 
-14 RIGFEGPLYGETL
+14 
-27 TGLRARVW
+27 
-35 DYSLASRG
+35 
-43 MTGITR
+43 
-49 KAREATVTVKIHDSP
+49 
-64 ATLDLLRRLADA
+64 
-76 DMASGEPGTLI
+76 
-87 ADGEWKAGA
+87 
-96 WITKSEPQSI
+96 
-106 TPTMVETQLTI
+106 
-117 VLADGVWRRSTM
+117 
-129 THFTPRYDSGTSDLD
+129 
-144 YPHDYPHD
+144 
-152 FAGMALGAEI
+152 
-162 VNDTSIPQPVKLTI
+162 
-176 FGPCTQPVRHHRKQP
+176 
-191 VRGRRDRAIR
+191 
-201 LTSGNRRHRRCQDRH
+201 
-216 HGQWH
+216 
-221 RSRHKLL
+221 
-228 RAGRARVGQG
+228 
-238 FRPVRVPTA
+238 
-247 RARNT
+247 
-252 VGQLAGR
+252 
-259 IPIRLDGLRGK
+259 
-270 ERTAMDLIVTDATG
+270 MDLIVTDATG

-612 AGLKLDAWTFS
+612 AGLKLDNWTFS
-623 ADVTRND
+623 ADVTRQD
-630 IDSLNNALSGKQP
+630 IGALNTALAGKQP

-695 KGDAGPQGAAGAT
+695 KGD
-708 GPTGPR
+708 
-714 GEKGATGE
+714 
-722 RGPQGVAGPEGP
+722 
-734 QGLQGIRGEKGD
+734 
-746 KGDAGAIG
+746 
-754 AAGPQGPTGSTGP
+754 
-767 QGPTGPQGATGP
+767 TGPQGATGAKGEAGQRGETGLP
-779 QGRQGIQGSQG
+779 ALIITRRLFGYWTSACSDFDWQTLSFNRAPVVGEYFFAMTNGGKNLMYAQITATGKNVTFKPVSNTSLV
-790 IQGPQGEKGDKGDS
+790 GPKGDKGETGMS
-804 GVSAPSN
+804 VSQAFIAAHPVGSLYWTTSTAN
-811 GFFTLSMEGDGDLY
+811 PGTTYGGTWKECGTTLPGHIY
-825 VNYPDNTN
+825 QRTA
-833 PPSFVWDSESG
+833 
-844 NLYVDIPE
+844 
-852 R
+852 